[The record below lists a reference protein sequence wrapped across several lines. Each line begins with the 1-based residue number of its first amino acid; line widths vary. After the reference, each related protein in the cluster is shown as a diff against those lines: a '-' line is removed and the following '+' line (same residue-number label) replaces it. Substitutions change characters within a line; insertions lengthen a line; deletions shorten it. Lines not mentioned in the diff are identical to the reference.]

1 MNEEMKVMK
10 VSRFDGFL
18 STSDIFCIKKID
30 TLCLT
35 SRLGKICTSWPATW
49 WIASLGIR
57 GFLVVPWG
65 SSVQLQVFL
74 SGRWSQVPSL
84 SPTKMTTWIQ
94 KWWGFLRKMASPFN
108 YRSWFSGGPPFV
120 FWGSLFGVIF
130 CCGGRLAWRFL
141 ERSWSWNHHTSY
153 LLGPAQILVRSRKI
167 NVPLLCDLFPSV
179 VFSRTQVIY
188 LFVGSCVAPCIV
200 EGMTAFWVNWK
211 FLQVLWAGR
220 GYIILLGYRLA
231 CKLLLARCKSS
242 RKYHEKSSLSFK
254 STFT

>member
-1 MNEEMKVMK
+1 MSYLEVGEDMHKLASHVVDS
-10 VSRFDGFL
+10 VSWNPCFFWLFLGGRPFISKFFVGEVISGPIPIADRPQKWPPGSKNDGVF
-18 STSDIFCIKKID
+18 
-30 TLCLT
+30 
-35 SRLGKICTSWPATW
+35 LGKWHLLLITGAD
-49 WIASLGIR
+49 
-57 GFLVVPWG
+57 F
-65 SSVQLQVFL
+65 QVA
-74 SGRWSQVPSL
+74 
-84 SPTKMTTWIQ
+84 
-94 KWWGFLRKMASPFN
+94 LRSF
-108 YRSWFSGGPPFV
+108 FGGHF
-120 FWGSLFGVIF
+120 FGVIF

-141 ERSWSWNHHTSY
+141 ERCWSWNHHTSY

-254 STFT
+254 SAFT